1 MSFVKLNIEAA
12 VKPFVKIYELDVDR
26 KYRVLDMYKTMSPY
40 GVQVIVILENCKAS
54 LPERYSRIISD
65 EEMVPLQKTIQ
76 EKEIYIV
83 NKGLAGT
90 TTNIEF
96 VES

>member
-1 MSFVKLNIEAA
+1 MSFAKVNIEAA

-26 KYRVLDMYKTMSPY
+26 KYRVLDMYKTMSPF
-40 GVQVIVILENCKAS
+40 GIQVLVILENCRAS

-65 EEMVPLQKTIQ
+65 DEMVTLQNTIR

-90 TTNIEF
+90 TTNIQF
-96 VES
+96 VEQ